1 MVGGVEARTLEDDS
15 NRGHDLFERFLPA
28 FRASLERSVAEGL
41 LTFELDSARFATIG
55 VNWHFFFFTFP
66 MSGGIIARAGGYGKS

>member
-1 MVGGVEARTLEDDS
+1 MVGGVEARSLEHDS
-15 NRGHDLFERFLPA
+15 NRGHDFFERFFPA
-28 FRASLERSVAEGL
+28 FGAGFEWGVVEGL
-41 LTFELDSARFATIG
+41 LTFELDAARFTTIS